1 MNVSSK
7 RKEINV
13 KLRKDHVNA
22 IKIIGKKITDC
33 AGIELELLKL
43 SEDFHLSKLH
53 HCWFGINGNNKERS

>member
-1 MNVSSK
+1 MNVISK
-7 RKEINV
+7 RKEVNI
-13 KLRKDHVNA
+13 KLRKDHVDA

-53 HCWFGINGNNKERS
+53 RCWFGINGNNKERS